1 MVTSYVVDVF
11 SVDIK
16 SMVFVSFVV
25 VVTSVIVVV
34 SVVVVSSVDVVP
46 VVVVSSGIVVSSV
59 VNVVSSVV
67 EGYGQSFSGSLA
79 GQFNVRFP
87 LVDADA
93 RWKNS
98 NQLFNNHLYV
108 ANENRLVI

>member
-11 SVDIK
+11 SVDIE

-34 SVVVVSSVDVVP
+34 S
-46 VVVVSSGIVVSSV
+46 
-59 VNVVSSVV
+59 VVSSVV

-87 LVDADA
+87 LVNADA

-108 ANENRLVI
+108 TNRNMFVI

>member
-11 SVDIK
+11 SVDVE

-34 SVVVVSSVDVVP
+34 S

-87 LVDADA
+87 LVNADA

-108 ANENRLVI
+108 TNENMFVI

>member
-1 MVTSYVVDVF
+1 VE
-11 SVDIK
+11 
-16 SMVFVSFVV
+16 
-25 VVTSVIVVV
+25 
-34 SVVVVSSVDVVP
+34 VVP

-67 EGYGQSFSGSLA
+67 EGYGQSFSGSAA

-87 LVDADA
+87 LPDD

-98 NQLFNNHLYV
+98 NQLFNNHLHIT
-108 ANENRLVI
+108 NENCI

>member
-11 SVDIK
+11 SVDVE
-16 SMVFVSFVV
+16 SMVFASFVV

-34 SVVVVSSVDVVP
+34 S

-87 LVDADA
+87 LVNADA

-108 ANENRLVI
+108 TNENMFVI

>member
-11 SVDIK
+11 SVDIE

-34 SVVVVSSVDVVP
+34 SVVVVSS
-46 VVVVSSGIVVSSV
+46 GTVVSSV

-108 ANENRLVI
+108 TNENMFVI

>member
-1 MVTSYVVDVF
+1 VVTSYVVDVF
-11 SVDIK
+11 SVDIE

-34 SVVVVSSVDVVP
+34 S
-46 VVVVSSGIVVSSV
+46 
-59 VNVVSSVV
+59 VVSSVV

-87 LVDADA
+87 LADADA

-108 ANENRLVI
+108 TNENLFMI

>member
-11 SVDIK
+11 SVDVE
-16 SMVFVSFVV
+16 SMVFASFVV

-34 SVVVVSSVDVVP
+34 S

-87 LVDADA
+87 LVNADA

-108 ANENRLVI
+108 TNRNMFVI

>member
-1 MVTSYVVDVF
+1 
-11 SVDIK
+11 
-16 SMVFVSFVV
+16 
-25 VVTSVIVVV
+25 VIVVV
-34 SVVVVSSVDVVP
+34 SVDVVTSMELVPVVVVSSVGVVSVVYVVPVVVSSVDVVS
-46 VVVVSSGIVVSSV
+46 VFVVSSGIVVSSV
-59 VNVVSSVV
+59 INVVSSVV
-67 EGYGQSFSGSLA
+67 EGYGQSFSGSVA

-108 ANENRLVI
+108 TNENLFVI

>member
-11 SVDIK
+11 SVDVE
-16 SMVFVSFVV
+16 SMVFVTFVV

-34 SVVVVSSVDVVP
+34 P
-46 VVVVSSGIVVSSV
+46 VFVVSSGIFVSSV

-98 NQLFNNHLYV
+98 YQLFNNHLYV
-108 ANENRLVI
+108 TNENMFVL

>member
-1 MVTSYVVDVF
+1 MVTSYVVHVF
-11 SVDIK
+11 SVDVE

-25 VVTSVIVVV
+25 VVTSVIV
-34 SVVVVSSVDVVP
+34 VVP

-108 ANENRLVI
+108 TNENMFVI

>member
-11 SVDIK
+11 SVDIE

-34 SVVVVSSVDVVP
+34 SVVVVSS
-46 VVVVSSGIVVSSV
+46 GTVVSSV

-87 LVDADA
+87 LADADA

-108 ANENRLVI
+108 TNENLFMI

>member
-1 MVTSYVVDVF
+1 VVTSYVVDVF
-11 SVDIK
+11 SVDVE
-16 SMVFVSFVV
+16 SMVFASFVV

-34 SVVVVSSVDVVP
+34 S

-87 LVDADA
+87 LVNADA

-108 ANENRLVI
+108 TNENMFVI

>member
-1 MVTSYVVDVF
+1 VVTSYVVDVF
-11 SVDIK
+11 SVDIE

-34 SVVVVSSVDVVP
+34 S
-46 VVVVSSGIVVSSV
+46 
-59 VNVVSSVV
+59 VVSSVV

-87 LVDADA
+87 LADADA

-108 ANENRLVI
+108 TNESLFMI